1 VPCAGTARGK
11 NNQYMERKLRNRILI
26 FLALA
31 AIVAFLLVRL
41 SGRQPVAKIMAVR
54 PAREN
59 LVASV
64 SSNGKVEPISPH
76 VMRAQLDTF
85 VQKVHVMEGQA
96 VKKGQLLL
104 ELDVKDAAA
113 LLAQAQSRL
122 LQAQDDLRAALGGG
136 RTDAAAKASGDLAK
150 AIAER
155 DRVKRNHDALQRLIA
170 QQAATK
176 DELAANELELTKT
189 QAEVE
194 RLTAAKQE
202 FDRGV
207 KLDAGKYNLQVQQ
220 AQNEVAAL
228 NEKVRDGKIT
238 SPADG
243 TLYSLPV
250 RQGDFVKV
258 GDLLAEMADLHQV
271 RVRAFVD
278 EPELGGLEPNEPV
291 RITWDA
297 LPNRVWDGKT
307 EVIPKQVV
315 PRGSRSVGELLCSVN
330 NEKLELLPN
339 INVDVRI
346 SARERSNVLTVPR
359 SAVESDGG
367 RRYVFVVKDGGLN
380 VGKNT
385 LEKRQI
391 VVGIADAA
399 NYEVIGGLSGG
410 EMVALPGDFDLHDG
424 MLVKV
429 TNPDASAFLGRSN
442 AN

>member
-1 VPCAGTARGK
+1 
-11 NNQYMERKLRNRILI
+11 MERKLRNRILI

-31 AIVAFLLVRL
+31 GIVAFVLVWL
-41 SGRQPVAKIMAVR
+41 SGRQQVAKIMAVK
-54 PAREN
+54 PVLEN

-64 SSNGKVEPISPH
+64 SSNGKVEPISPY

-85 VQKVHVMEGQA
+85 VQKLHVQEGQT

-113 LLAQAQSRL
+113 RLAQAQSRL
-122 LQAQDDLRAALGGG
+122 LQAQDDLRAAQGGG
-136 RTDAAAKASGDLAK
+136 RSDAAAKAAGDLAK

-155 DRVKRNHDALQRLIA
+155 DRVKRSHDALQRLIA

-176 DELAANELELTKT
+176 DELAANEVELTKAQT
-189 QAEVE
+189 EVD
-194 RLTAAKQE
+194 RLTAVKNE
-202 FDRGV
+202 FDRAV

-220 AQNEVAAL
+220 VQNEVAAL
-228 NEKVRDGKIT
+228 LEKVGDGKIT
-238 SPADG
+238 APADG
-243 TLYSLPV
+243 TLYSLPA

-258 GDLLAEMADLHQV
+258 GDLLAEMADLHRI

-278 EPELGGLEPNEPV
+278 EPELGGLEPNESV

-297 LPNRVWDGKT
+297 LPNRTWDGKT

-339 INVDVRI
+339 VNVDVRI
-346 SARERSNVLTVPR
+346 SARERNNVLTVPR
-359 SAVESDGG
+359 SAVESEAGK
-367 RRYVFVVKDGGLN
+367 RFVFVVKGGGLN

-385 LEKRQI
+385 LEKRLI
-391 VVGIADAA
+391 VVGIADTA
-399 NYEVIGGLSGG
+399 NYEVIAGLSAG
-410 EMVALPGDFDLHDG
+410 ELVALPGDFDLRDG

-429 TNPDASAFLGRSN
+429 ISSDAAGFLGRSS

>member
-1 VPCAGTARGK
+1 
-11 NNQYMERKLRNRILI
+11 MERKLRNRILI
-26 FLALA
+26 FLVVA
-31 AIVAFLLVRL
+31 AGVAFLLVRL
-41 SGRQPVAKIMAVR
+41 SGRQPVAKIMAVK
-54 PAREN
+54 PVREN

-64 SSNGKVEPISPH
+64 SSNGKVEPISPY

-104 ELDVKDAAA
+104 ELDVRDAAA
-113 LLAQAQSRL
+113 QLAQAQARL

-136 RTDAAAKASGDLAK
+136 RSDAAAKASGDLAK

-155 DRVKRNHDALQRLIA
+155 DRAERNRDALQRLIA

-189 QAEVE
+189 QAEVD
-194 RLTAAKQE
+194 RLSAVKQE

-207 KLDAGKYNLQVQQ
+207 KLDAGKYDLQVQQ
-220 AQNEVAAL
+220 AQNQVAAL
-228 NEKVRDGKIT
+228 AEKARGGKIT
-238 SPADG
+238 APAEG

-258 GDLLAEMADLHQV
+258 GDLLAEMADLHKV

-278 EPELGGLEPNEPV
+278 EPELGGLEPNEAV

-297 LPNRVWDGKT
+297 LPNRTWDGKT

-346 SARERSNVLTVPR
+346 SARERNDVLTVPR

-367 RRYVFVVKDGGLN
+367 KRYVFVVKDGGLN
-380 VGKNT
+380 VGQNS

-391 VVGIADAA
+391 IVGIADAA
-399 NYEVIGGLSGG
+399 NYEVIAGLSGG
-410 EMVALPGDFDLHDG
+410 EMVALPGDFDLRDG
-424 MLVKV
+424 MLVRV
-429 TNPDASAFLGRSN
+429 INPDASTFLGRPN